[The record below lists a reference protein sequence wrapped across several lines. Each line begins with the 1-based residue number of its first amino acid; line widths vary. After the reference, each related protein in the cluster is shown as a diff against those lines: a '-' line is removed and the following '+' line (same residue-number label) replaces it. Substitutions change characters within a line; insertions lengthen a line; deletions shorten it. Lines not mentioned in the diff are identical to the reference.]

1 MDVKPRIAKK
11 KVSDSILEEIRRMIL
26 SGELSEGDKL
36 PNQNEFAAKLG
47 VSRPSLREALQVLT
61 QAGAIEQ
68 KPGVGTVLIA
78 RTPALL
84 TDRVDLPLISDAE
97 ATVELMEARRLI
109 EVGLVRLAVAHA
121 EEGELE
127 EIGRVLKSM
136 EESAE
141 PARMKEY
148 VEWDLMYHNLIA
160 LAAHNRF
167 AKALFQNIRL
177 AFEQFLKEAFS
188 VMPYMLERSLE
199 DHRKIYQALAARDP
213 DEASKAMSEH
223 ISHVEK
229 AMERYYG
236 SPGS

>member
-1 MDVKPRIAKK
+1 MDVKTRIAKK
-11 KVSDSILEEIRRMIL
+11 KVSESILEEIRRMIL
-26 SGELSEGDKL
+26 SGELNERDKL

-68 KPGVGTVLIA
+68 KPGVGTVLVA

-121 EEGELE
+121 EEGEIE

-148 VEWDLMYHNLIA
+148 VEWDLMYHHLIA

-167 AKALFQNIRL
+167 AKTLFQNIRL

-188 VMPYMLERSLE
+188 VMPHMLERSVE

-236 SPGS
+236 PLGS